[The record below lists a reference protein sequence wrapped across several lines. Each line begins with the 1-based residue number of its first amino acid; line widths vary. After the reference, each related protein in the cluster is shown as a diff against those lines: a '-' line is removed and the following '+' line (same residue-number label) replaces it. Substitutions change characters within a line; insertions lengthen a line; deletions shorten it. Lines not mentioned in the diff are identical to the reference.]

1 VGIFGNYCFPRRSDD
16 SMSNA
21 NFSEIKKR
29 FRYSIAIDVGL
40 MFLFCLISGVI
51 AVWRIEG
58 DVSFIIPLQFSSI
71 SLYYL
76 FGDTI
81 FRNQSVG
88 MKLMN
93 IEVMAMS
100 SMKYPSIMSL
110 AKRRLLILLR
120 KSSFIYRA
128 SDLEIDKKSDTHL
141 IITKKK

>member
-1 VGIFGNYCFPRRSDD
+1 MN
-16 SMSNA
+16 NA

-29 FRYSIAIDVGL
+29 FRYSIAIDVFS
-40 MFLFCLISGVI
+40 MFLFCLISGVF

-58 DVSFIIPLQFSSI
+58 DVSFIIPLQFGSI

-93 IEVMAMS
+93 IEVMVMS

-120 KSSFIYRA
+120 KSSFIYRV
-128 SDLEIDKKSDTHL
+128 SDLEIDKKTDTHL
-141 IITKKK
+141 IIKKKK